1 MLSFGTRRTRWFLWL
16 LALSALCFLAA
27 QFPEV
32 RRRLPWTEEEAPQR
46 G

>member
-1 MLSFGTRRTRWFLWL
+1 MLSSRPAHTRWFLWL

-27 QFPEV
+27 QFPEL
-32 RRRLPWTEEEAPQR
+32 RARLPWVEAPAPER